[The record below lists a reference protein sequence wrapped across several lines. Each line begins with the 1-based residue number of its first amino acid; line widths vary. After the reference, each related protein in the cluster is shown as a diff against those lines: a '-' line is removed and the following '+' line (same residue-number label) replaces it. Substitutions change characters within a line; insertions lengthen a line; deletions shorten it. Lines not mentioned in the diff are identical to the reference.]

1 MEDLLV
7 SELGQPAQTGIPQ
20 TGFDN
25 PYEPG
30 AREAQRAQYWVDKGF
45 FESNVD
51 DTRPAYTIVIP
62 PPNVTGDL
70 HIGHVLNNTLQD
82 VLIRWQRLKGKNVC
96 WIPGTDHAS
105 IATEA
110 KVTELLSKQGVSKRE
125 LGRAGFLQ
133 EAFRWKEKYSGRIA
147 QNLKR
152 MGASCAWSREVFTMD
167 PVYSRA
173 VLSAFV
179 ELYNKGLVYKGA
191 RLVNWCPASQSVIS
205 DEEVNSEERQGSLWH
220 IAYPLCDAQG
230 NVTAESLVVAT
241 TRPETLFG
249 DLALAVHPSDERY
262 SGFVGKQVKIPGCGR
277 LIPVIAD
284 HYVEREFGTGVVKI
298 TPAHDM
304 NDFEVG
310 ARHHLGL
317 LNIMNPDAS
326 LNDNVPQAYRGLD
339 RYVARKKLVTEL
351 KEMGALVKT
360 ENHKMVVG
368 ISERGNVPIE
378 YYLSEQWYFKMADMA
393 KLALDATRTGELSLY
408 PRFTEKIWDHWLENI
423 KDWCVSRQ
431 LWWGHRIP
439 IYTCSACGELDCQV
453 EAPTKCKKCGHTE
466 LKQDEDVL
474 DTWASSWLWPFG
486 VHGWPAR
493 DAASANAL
501 KRYYPTELIITGQD
515 IIFFWIARM
524 VMAGKFLTGQ
534 MPFHSVYFT
543 PIVRDEKGRKMSK
556 SLGNSPD
563 IGEVM
568 QTYGTDALRFALVNQ
583 IVLGQDI
590 HWKNESCDMGRHFS
604 NKLWNAARF
613 LVSHVQRLGLD
624 LGSCSYENLE
634 IPEDDLARW
643 LLSEYNNTVARTD
656 EALSSYQFAHYSAQ
670 LYEFFWMVYCDW
682 FVELLKPRVT
692 QEDSGQSSGDQVKIL
707 RFAMGI
713 FDGALRLLHPVM
725 PFVTEEIWQRL
736 GSKPNDRDGKTIGLL
751 PWPDASLARY
761 ATDFAS
767 IAQMR
772 RIQDVV
778 SAIRAIRGHY
788 GIHPAEVLTVHL
800 PQSSRSTLQARLSQL
815 EFLGRCKIEFGGRLG
830 RVVGAS
836 LASGIKV
843 FVDLSAFVDPA
854 QERVKLD
861 GRIAKLQAVIAGI
874 DKKLTSDSFVKGA
887 PAEIV
892 AGARAQR
899 DQNDAECRLLCLAR
913 DVIAEGGASFPED
926 DARRGE
932 HG

>member
-1 MEDLLV
+1 M
-7 SELGQPAQTGIPQ
+7 SELGQAAR
-20 TGFDN
+20 TGFDK

-30 AREAQRAQYWVDKGF
+30 ALESQRAQYWVENGF
-45 FESNVD
+45 FESRVD
-51 DTRPAYTIVIP
+51 DSRPAYTIVIP

-82 VLIRWQRLKGKNVC
+82 ILIRWQRLKGKNVC

-110 KVTELLSKQGVSKRE
+110 KVTELLAKQGVSKRE
-125 LGRAGFLQ
+125 LGREGFL
-133 EAFRWKEKYSGRIA
+133 EAAFRWKEKYSGRIA

-167 PVYSRA
+167 PGYTRA

-179 ELYNKGLVYKGA
+179 ELYNRGLVYKGA
-191 RLVNWCPASQSVIS
+191 RLVNWCPVSQSVIS

-220 IAYPLCDAQG
+220 IAYPLCDDAG
-230 NVTAESLVVAT
+230 NVTSESLVVAT

-249 DLALAVHPSDERY
+249 DLAVAVHPSDERY
-262 SGFVGKQVKIPGCGR
+262 SGIIGRQVKIPVCGR
-277 LIPVIAD
+277 LIPVIGD

-326 LNDNVPQAYRGLD
+326 LNDNVPEPYRGLD
-339 RYVARKKLVTEL
+339 RFVARKKLVTEL
-351 KEMGALVKT
+351 KERGALVKT
-360 ENHKMVVG
+360 DNHKMVVG

-393 KLALDATRTGELSLY
+393 ALALDATRSGGLALY

-439 IYTCSACGELDCQV
+439 IYTCAACGELDCQV
-453 EAPTKCKKCGHTE
+453 EAPTKCKKCGHPVLE
-466 LKQDEDVL
+466 QDEDVL

-486 VHGWPAR
+486 VHGWPAC
-493 DAASANAL
+493 DQASADAL
-501 KRYYPTELIITGQD
+501 KCYYPTEVIITGQD

-524 VMAGKFLTGQ
+524 VMAGRFLTGQ
-534 MPFHSVYFT
+534 IPFHSVYFT

-563 IGEVM
+563 IASVM
-568 QTYGTDALRFALVNQ
+568 ETYGTDALRFALVNQ

-590 HWKNESCDMGRHFS
+590 HWKNESCDLGRHFS
-604 NKLWNAARF
+604 NKLWNASRF
-613 LVSHVQRLGLD
+613 LVSHAQRLGLD
-624 LGSCSYENLE
+624 LGTCTFETLDV
-634 IPEDDLARW
+634 PDDDLARW
-643 LLSEYNNTVARTD
+643 LLAEYNNTVTRSD
-656 EALSSYQFAHYSAQ
+656 EALSSYQFAHYSSQ

-682 FVELLKPRVT
+682 FVELLKPRLMDGT
-692 QEDSGQSSGDQVKIL
+692 GQHDVASQVKLL
-707 RFAMGI
+707 RFALGI

-736 GSKPNDRDGKTIGLL
+736 GSQPEERHGKTIGLQ
-751 PWPDASLARY
+751 PWPDATLEQH
-761 ATDFAS
+761 ATDFDS

-778 SAIRAIRGHY
+778 SAVRAIRGQY
-788 GIHPAEVLTVHL
+788 GIHPAEVLTVNL
-800 PQSSRSTLQARLSQL
+800 PESARSVLQSRVSQL
-815 EFLGRCKIEFGGRLG
+815 EFLGRCAIAFGGRLG

-836 LASGIKV
+836 LAGGVKV
-843 FVDLSAFVDPA
+843 FVDVSSFVDPEE
-854 QERVKLD
+854 ERVRLD
-861 GRIAKLQAVIAGI
+861 GRIAKLQAIIAGI
-874 DKKLTSDSFVKGA
+874 DKKLTSASFVNGA

-899 DQNDAECRLLCLAR
+899 AQNDAEVCLLAVAR
-913 DVIAEGGASFPED
+913 DVIAQGGADFPAD
-926 DARRGE
+926 GSGSAG
-932 HG
+932 HV